1 MEAYMSSF
9 VLAIDISKQGT
20 KTALY
25 DKDLQSVASAFEE
38 AAILSPEPGTVIQE
52 PDDVIGSVRRT
63 IENVLNDAQASGS
76 DIACVAVSGQMGGVI
91 GVKPDGSASTYY
103 DSWLGTCC
111 GKYAGEMREK
121 AGKRITEITGSPVL
135 YTHGP
140 RILWWMHEKPD
151 VFADTAKFVTLYTYT
166 VMQMCGLKADD
177 AYLDYTCIQYSGFGD
192 NEKKEW
198 SDELLSMFNVPK
210 EKMPRIVAP
219 QDVVGKISKEFAAS
233 SGLAEGTPV
242 VAGMGG
248 TSATLFGSGLKKAGA
263 VHDLAGTANV
273 LAGAIDTYRPDV
285 DTETFVQMRSPI
297 DGVWYPLVYVA
308 GGGLA
313 LRWFRDTLTGTPE
326 EEYAALENEAADVPA
341 GCDGVMFF
349 PMFSG
354 VDLAHG
360 QDVKACF
367 TGLNWNDSVAHL
379 YRAIIEGVAYEYA
392 RDLCVM
398 RSLYPELDCS
408 VLVADEGAADSDLFN
423 QIKADVNNCKVEA
436 YELSDRA
443 LLADAA
449 LALTAAGLCDD
460 FSVCLKAPTD
470 PIGAFTPDEKKVAD
484 YKPRCK
490 AFCSMLD
497 ALKTVYRA
505 QALSES

>member
-1 MEAYMSSF
+1 MSSF
-9 VLAIDISKQGT
+9 VLAVDISKQGT
-20 KTALY
+20 KAALY

-38 AAILSPEPGTVIQE
+38 AAILSPEPGTAIQE
-52 PDDVIGSVRRT
+52 PDDVMGSVKRT
-63 IENVLNDAQASGS
+63 IENVLSDAQAKGS
-76 DIACVAVSGQMGGVI
+76 DIAAVAVSGQMGGVI

-103 DSWLGTCC
+103 DSWLDTRC
-111 GKYAGEMREK
+111 GKYASEMREK
-121 AGKRITEITGSPVL
+121 AGKRITQITGSPVL

-151 VFADTAKFVTLYTYT
+151 VFKETAKFVTLYTYA

-177 AYLDYTCIQYSGFGD
+177 AYLDYTCIEYSGFGD

-198 SDELLSMFNVPK
+198 STELLEMFDVPA
-210 EKMPRIVAP
+210 EKMPKIVAP
-219 QDVVGKISKEFAAS
+219 QDVVGKVSKQFAGET
-233 SGLAEGTPV
+233 GLAEGTPV
-242 VAGMGG
+242 IAGMGG
-248 TSATLFGSGLKKAGA
+248 TAATLFGTGLAKPGA

-273 LAGAIDTYRPDV
+273 LAGALGAYRPDV

-297 DGVWYPLVYVA
+297 DGVWYPIVYIA

-313 LRWFRDTLTGTPE
+313 LRWYRDTLTGTPT
-326 EEYAALENEAADVPA
+326 EEYKALEKEAEDVPV
-341 GCDGVMFF
+341 GSGGVMFF

-354 VDLAHG
+354 LDLAHG

-379 YRAIIEGVAYEYA
+379 YRAIIEGVAFEYA

-408 VLVADEGAADSDLFN
+408 ILVADDGAADSDLFN
-423 QIKADVNNCKVEA
+423 QIKADVNNCKVET

-443 LLADAA
+443 LLGDAV
-449 LALTAAGLCDD
+449 LALEAAGLCD
-460 FSVCLKAPTD
+460 SAQGCIEAPSD
-470 PIGAFTPDEKKVAD
+470 PIRSFTPDAKTAAE

-490 AFCSMLD
+490 AFCSMFD
-497 ALKTVYRA
+497 VLKTVYRA
-505 QALSES
+505 QTLGES